1 MKRYELLEYT
11 QFTKNKEM
19 PKEIRKALMS
29 FLQKTGCEWILK
41 NDLKTVTYGQLR
53 EELMTILDPPA
64 RVSDIYNIFP
74 WNDSETATIIRW
86 YLEIDPDRVVEV
98 QTFLKTQ
105 VTDYTFPL
113 VLIEDVDVLVGT

>member
-19 PKEIRKALMS
+19 PKEIRKALIS
-29 FLQKTGCEWILK
+29 FLQNMGYECILK
-41 NDLKTVTYGQLR
+41 NDLKIVTYGQLR
-53 EELMTILDPPA
+53 EELMTVLHPPA
-64 RVSDIYNIFP
+64 IVSDINKILP
-74 WNDSETATIIRW
+74 WDDSQTANVIRW
-86 YLEIDPDRVVEV
+86 YLEIDPAHVNDV

-113 VLIEDVDVLVGT
+113 VLIEDVDVLE